1 MPLTSSSIYHLPHL
15 RHPKPLTIGMRPMT
29 TPWLE
34 SPGDLAVIQQH
45 KVRCRQQRAE
55 DVYAVLP
62 QGAAAAD
69 ELAYKV
75 WQVLG
80 KDPDELTAAPTDE
93 RLWLASLETFED
105 LVLMVPSAGSHCLMA
120 ASLCS
125 PSHWR
130 LRDKLGR
137 PMARIHDPIP
147 RIHDQ
152 LTPRIE
158 RIMQNIRVQ
167 QPVERFN
174 WSLQAD
180 QDWFCW
186 PHDDNSAYPADTP
199 LYYRVE
205 RQTLSRLPSSGALAF
220 TIRVHLH
227 PLEALREQRGAL
239 SALLAAIDDTPADMA
254 AYKSFDRYRQALQ
267 KYRS

>member
-1 MPLTSSSIYHLPHL
+1 
-15 RHPKPLTIGMRPMT
+15 MRPMT

-34 SPGDLAVIQQH
+34 SPGDLGVIQQH
-45 KVRCRQQRAE
+45 KHHCRKQRAS

-62 QGAAAAD
+62 EGVVAAD
-69 ELAYKV
+69 ELARAI
-75 WQVLG
+75 WQALG
-80 KDPDELTAAPTDE
+80 KDRAQLETAPSGE

-105 LVLMVPSAGSHCLMA
+105 LVVMAPSAESHCLLA

-130 LRDKLGR
+130 LRDKLGQ

-152 LTPRIE
+152 LSPRIE
-158 RIMQNIRVQ
+158 RIMQNIRVG

-174 WSLQAD
+174 WSLQPD
-180 QDWFCW
+180 EDWFCW
-186 PHDDNSAYPADTP
+186 PHDDDTAYPPETP

-205 RQTLSRLPSSGALAF
+205 RQTLTRLPSSGALAF

-227 PLEALREQRGAL
+227 ALEALHEQAGAL
-239 SALLAAIDDTPADMA
+239 SALLAAVDATPADMS
-254 AYKSFDRYRQALQ
+254 AYKSFDRYQQALQ
-267 KYRS
+267 KYRAQANR

>member
-1 MPLTSSSIYHLPHL
+1 
-15 RHPKPLTIGMRPMT
+15 MT

-34 SPGDLAVIQQH
+34 SPGDLAIIQQH
-45 KVRCRQQRAE
+45 KIRCREQRAD

-62 QGAAAAD
+62 EGAAAAN
-69 ELAYKV
+69 ELAQLV
-75 WQVLG
+75 WQALG
-80 KDPDELTAAPTDE
+80 KDLAELQAAPSHE

-105 LVLMVPSAGSHCLMA
+105 LVVMVPSANSHCLMA

-130 LRDKLGR
+130 LREKLGR

-158 RIMQNIRVQ
+158 RIMQNIRAE

-186 PHDDNSAYPADTP
+186 PHEDGTAYPPETP

-205 RQTLSRLPSSGALAF
+205 RQTLTRLPHSGALAF

-227 PLEALREQRGAL
+227 PLETVSQQPGAL
-239 SALLAAIDDTPADMA
+239 SALLAAVDETPADMA
-254 AYKSFDRYRQALQ
+254 AYKSFDHYQQALQ
-267 KYRS
+267 KYRALANH